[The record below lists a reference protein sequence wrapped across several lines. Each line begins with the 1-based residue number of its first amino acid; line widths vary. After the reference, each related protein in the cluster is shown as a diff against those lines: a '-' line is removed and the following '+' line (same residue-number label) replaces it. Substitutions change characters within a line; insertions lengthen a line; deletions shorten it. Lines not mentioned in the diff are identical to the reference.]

1 MVKKQPSS
9 TLLTS
14 DMTRTMLISSF
25 LTIHDRHR
33 PLHVSS
39 PEVRRQSNFMM
50 ALGPIIIGDVNS
62 MVWKD

>member
-25 LTIHDRHR
+25 LTIHDRR
-33 PLHVSS
+33 PPLLVSS